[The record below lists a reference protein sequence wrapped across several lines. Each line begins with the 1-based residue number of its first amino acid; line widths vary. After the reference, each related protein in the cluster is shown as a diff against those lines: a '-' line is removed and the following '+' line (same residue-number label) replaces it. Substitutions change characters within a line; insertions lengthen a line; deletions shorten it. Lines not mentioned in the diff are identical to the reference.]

1 MPRRPL
7 VARAW
12 PVSWLRRVRQEVA
25 GAYRSLR
32 YDLAR
37 RSGPRH
43 ETTDILY
50 PEYDAYE
57 PDDRHRRALMATGI
71 GLVLAGAVAGVYFV
85 VAGGMGVLL
94 AYGSPGTPADRPGTS
109 VSPTAP
115 ANPSGSPVPTAAPL
129 PAPYGVSPSPTP
141 SPSPS
146 RSGHATPS
154 RRPTRPASTPGTP
167 ATTPASSPTNNPV
180 SPSPQPSVT
189 SSGSPNVPLAPAE
202 QP

>member
-1 MPRRPL
+1 
-7 VARAW
+7 
-12 PVSWLRRVRQEVA
+12 VSWLRRAAYEVA

-57 PDDRHRRALMATGI
+57 PDDRHRRAVTATGI
-71 GLVLAGAVAGVYFV
+71 GLVLAATVAGVYFA
-85 VAGGMGVLL
+85 VAGGMGALL
-94 AYGSPGTPADRPGTS
+94 AYGSTGTPADRPSTS
-109 VSPTAP
+109 TSPAVATS
-115 ANPSGSPVPTAAPL
+115 PSAGPVPTAAPL
-129 PAPYGVSPSPTP
+129 PAPYGVSPSP

-146 RSGHATPS
+146 HRPSGRATPS
-154 RRPTRPASTPGTP
+154 RRPTRPATSPSTPPATP
-167 ATTPASSPTNNPV
+167 AASPTNNPA
-180 SPSPQPSVT
+180 SPTPQPSVT
-189 SSGSPNVPLAPAE
+189 MSDPQGAPLTLAE